1 MKKYLSRL
9 LFYIVV
15 AACVGFSIFAFVRV
29 SARSDP
35 AEPTDLVD
43 APQVLHGFVEPA
55 GREVFVCAPVTK
67 TVVAVYVSE
76 GDTVAENQALCR
88 LDSEVELRE
97 LDLARAKVRSAEKA
111 VELADDYFDRQ
122 KQLYDDEA
130 VAEQAFTNA
139 RIEAELARAN
149 LEVARAEV
157 NRAEAVLER
166 LELRAPVAGIVYRF
180 DVRLGEML
188 VAGAESDCPIVL
200 GSSRLSIRLY
210 VESFWADGVR
220 AGSKYRVFDS
230 ESGEFLG
237 AAEVISRSSFVS
249 RKVYRTDEP
258 GERFDTGYLEAVLS
272 FDPVKPGVPIGLSV
286 YARSD

>member
-15 AACVGFSIFAFVRV
+15 VACVGFSIFAFVRV

-35 AEPTDLVD
+35 AESPDLGD

-67 TVVAVYVSE
+67 TVVAVYAAE
-76 GDTVAENQALCR
+76 GDTVAENQVLCR
-88 LDSEVELRE
+88 LDTGVELRDLE
-97 LDLARAKVRSAEKA
+97 LARAKVRSAEKA
-111 VELADDYFDRQ
+111 VELASDYFERQ

-130 VAEQAFTNA
+130 VAEQVFTNA
-139 RIEAELARAN
+139 RIEADLARAN

-157 NRAEAVLER
+157 KRAEAVLER
-166 LELRAPVAGIVYRF
+166 LELRAPIDGIVYKF

-188 VAGAESDCPIVL
+188 VAGAEGDCPIVM
-200 GSSRLSIRLY
+200 GSSRLNIRLY
-210 VESFWADGVR
+210 VESFWADAVR
-220 AGSKYRVFDS
+220 SGSEYRIFDS

-237 AAEVISRSSFVS
+237 DAKVISRSSFIS

-272 FDPVKPGVPIGLSV
+272 FDPVEPGVPVGLSV
-286 YARSD
+286 YARRD